1 VRSFVS
7 AVATLPA
14 FAALAILQTWPLA
27 RHLDTH
33 LPGLGLGD
41 NVSFAWNVWWM
52 REALTSAD
60 WNFFST
66 PLLMAPLGAPLVLH
80 THTAALAWIGATVLS
95 PLTVVAAQN
104 VLLIAS
110 IALNGW
116 SVSLLTYVLTGH
128 RPASFL
134 AGLML
139 LASPVIA
146 TRLMG
151 HYNLVAVWPLV
162 FACLA
167 FLVWWRHS
175 DRASG
180 IGLGIAA
187 GLLPLFDYYLSV
199 YFLIFVIVYCMAAV
213 VRLDVTR
220 TRGQS
225 RLIPI
230 VGVALAMV
238 AVCVAAVIAIT
249 STDALVVMGVRVSA
263 RSPTNALT
271 VAWLAGL
278 VAMFARWRWHVG
290 YRIVWP
296 RQPRDVARST
306 ILPFVVALVVLTPL
320 IFPAWHLWQSG
331 GYVTQQAGLRSGPRG
346 VDVGTLIIGPP
357 FHGLAGATVRDGY
370 RQFEIDPIEGSAYVG
385 WVPLVFAS
393 WAWRGRRD
401 VPTVREWGAVF
412 AVFAVMALG
421 PYLMV
426 FGRNT
431 GLLLPAAALR
441 LIPVV
446 NNARIPGRAL
456 LVVAMAAAV
465 LSTFACRSLWARS
478 TFMAG
483 GLVAVLIVGESLAAP
498 LALTALPSVG
508 VYARVAS
515 DPTPAAVLTVPFGV
529 RDGFGELGR
538 VEPDAILQQT
548 RHRHPIAGGFV
559 ARLPPSIPAW
569 YEANEPFATLLRL
582 SAGRGEPSL
591 PSCEKSRSGL
601 ESANVGWVVVY
612 ADASEPLRQWLTTLP
627 IETVETDGQR
637 TLYRVT
643 RC

>member
-1 VRSFVS
+1 MRSFVS

-14 FAALAILQTWPLA
+14 FVALAILQTWPLA

-52 REALTSAD
+52 REALASAD
-60 WNFFST
+60 TNFFST
-66 PLLMAPLGAPLVLH
+66 PLLMAPLGTPLVLH

-104 VLLIAS
+104 ALLIAS

-116 SVSLLTYVLTGH
+116 SVSLLTRVLTGH
-128 RPASFL
+128 RPASLL
-134 AGLML
+134 AGLMFL
-139 LASPVIA
+139 VSPVIA

-162 FACLA
+162 FAGLA
-167 FLVWWRHS
+167 FLMWWRHL
-175 DRASG
+175 DRVSG
-180 IGLGIAA
+180 IGLGLAA
-187 GLLPLFDYYLSV
+187 GLLPFFDYYLSV
-199 YFLIFVIVYCMAAV
+199 YFLIFVSVYCAAAV
-213 VRLDVTR
+213 VRLDITR
-220 TRGQS
+220 TGSRS

-230 VGVALAMV
+230 AAAALAVIAIGVA
-238 AVCVAAVIAIT
+238 AAIAIT
-249 STDALVVMGVRVSA
+249 STDALVVMGIRISA

-278 VAMFARWRWHVG
+278 VAVLARWRWHVG
-290 YRIVWP
+290 FQKIWP
-296 RQPRDVARST
+296 HAPREIARSS
-306 ILPFVVALVVLTPL
+306 ILPLVVALALMAPL
-320 IFPAWHLWQSG
+320 ISPVLRLWRSG

-346 VDVGTLIIGPP
+346 VDVATLMMGPP
-357 FHGLAGATVRDGY
+357 FHGVAGATVRDRYGT
-370 RQFEIDPIEGSAYVG
+370 FEIDPIEGSAYIG
-385 WVPLVFAS
+385 WVPLVLAAS
-393 WAWRGRRD
+393 AWRGRRD
-401 VPTVREWGAVF
+401 APAVREWGVVF

-441 LIPVV
+441 LIPIV

-456 LVVAMAAAV
+456 LVVAVAAAV
-465 LSTFACRSLWARS
+465 LSAFAFRSWWARS
-478 TFMAG
+478 KFIAG
-483 GLVAVLIVGESLAAP
+483 GLVGALIVAESLAAP
-498 LALTALPSVG
+498 LALTALPSAG

-515 DPTPAAVLTVPFGV
+515 DLTRAAVLTVPFGV

-538 VEPDAILQQT
+538 VEPDAILQQM

-569 YEANEPFATLLRL
+569 YEANEPFATLLLL
-582 SAGRGEPSL
+582 SAGRGTPT
-591 PSCEKSRSGL
+591 PVSCEKSRSGL
-601 ESANVGWVVVY
+601 ESANVAWVVAY
-612 ADASEPLRQWLTTLP
+612 ADASEPLRQWLATLP
-627 IETVETDGQR
+627 LEMADTDGQR
-637 TLYRVT
+637 ALYRVT